1 MAMMG
6 INIYETRQ
14 YISKNEPDKD
24 NPSKFI
30 LSILDPNIRAYI
42 DDQTTQMEFS
52 MGGPKDNAKAN
63 IAIGKRS
70 LLTVKFGLKG
80 LENFIDPQTKK
91 PVVFDTISVS
101 IGGKNYDAVSD
112 PILALLGN
120 ELRSELSEEILK
132 ENSLT
137 GEQKKN

>member
-6 INIYETRQ
+6 VNIYETRQ

-24 NPSKFI
+24 NPSIFI
-30 LSILDPNIRAYI
+30 LGILDPNIRAHI

-52 MGGPKDNAKAN
+52 AGGPQEKAKAN

-70 LLTVKFGLKG
+70 LLAVKFGLKG
-80 LENFIDPQTKK
+80 LENFIDPQAKK
-91 PVVFDTISVS
+91 PVVFDKISVS

-120 ELRSELSEEILK
+120 ELRNELSEEILK

-137 GEQKKN
+137 EEQKKN

>member
-1 MAMMG
+1 
-6 INIYETRQ
+6 
-14 YISKNEPDKD
+14 
-24 NPSKFI
+24 
-30 LSILDPNIRAYI
+30 
-42 DDQTTQMEFS
+42 
-52 MGGPKDNAKAN
+52 
-63 IAIGKRS
+63 
-70 LLTVKFGLKG
+70 VKFGLKG